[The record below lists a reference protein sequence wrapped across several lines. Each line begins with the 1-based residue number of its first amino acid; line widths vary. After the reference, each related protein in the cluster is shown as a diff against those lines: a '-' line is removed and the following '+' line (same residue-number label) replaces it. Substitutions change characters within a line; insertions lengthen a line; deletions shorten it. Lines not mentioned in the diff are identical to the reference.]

1 MAYDLRTA
9 QELVVKAGLE
19 LMNAGLVART
29 WGNVSAKIS
38 DTEFVI
44 TPSGIPYEKLTA
56 DDIVPVNIETLEYD
70 ENNLKPS
77 SEKGVHAEFY
87 KAHPECNFVIH
98 THQLAATAVSC
109 SDKDIDDVPAE
120 YAAIIGK
127 KVPNASYGMPGTG
140 KLKQGVIDAIA
151 ANPDS
156 KAVLMRHHG
165 AVCIGADYDE
175 AFKVVNALE
184 EVAKYTYTKA
194 IKTKASDK
202 AYEDVCEVITSL
214 LPAED
219 QNIELQDLGDS
230 IRVGNRFTLTMKD
243 GSIYDCDLVSHQAK
257 AGIAPRVA
265 AIHSEIYKN
274 SKATII
280 KQYTS
285 AEAVAVSKECVP
297 ENAYIDDF
305 AQLCGDVKAVGWDKS
320 GYRTQAVE
328 IGKASKGKNAV
339 IVKGQGFLCTGTND
353 YDTEAIKLVVEKECI
368 AHMYAK
374 FVECSQLNT
383 VDRLLQRVVYTLKYS
398 KQASKK

>member
-98 THQLAATAVSC
+98 THQLVATAVSC
-109 SDKDIDDVPAE
+109 ADIDIDDVPAE
-120 YAAIIGK
+120 YQPILGT
-127 KVPNASYGMPGTG
+127 KVPNAEYGLPGQ
-140 KLKQGVIDAIA
+140 KNLKQAVIDAIA
-151 ANPDS
+151 ANPTS
-156 KAVLMRHHG
+156 NAVLMRHHG
-165 AVCIGADYDE
+165 TVCIGADYDE

-184 EVAKYTYTKA
+184 EVAKYTFSKA
-194 IKTKASDK
+194 IAKKAPGKT
-202 AYEDVCEVITSL
+202 YEDACEVFTSL
-214 LPAED
+214 LPAAD
-219 QNIELQDLGDS
+219 QDIELQDLGDS
-230 IRVGNRFTLTMKD
+230 IRVGDRFTLTMKD
-243 GSIYDCDLVSHQAK
+243 GSIYDCDVVSHQAK

-274 SKATII
+274 SSATII
-280 KQYTS
+280 KQYS
-285 AEAVAVSKECVP
+285 SKEAIAVSKECVP

-328 IGKASKGKNAV
+328 IGKASKGKDAV
-339 IVKGQGFLCTGTND
+339 IVKGMGFLCTGTND
-353 YDTEAIKLVVEKECI
+353 YDTEARKLVVEKECI
-368 AHMYAK
+368 AHIYAK

-383 VDRLLQRVVYTLKYS
+383 LDRLLQRVVYKVKYS